1 MGPETVNIR
10 PGVSVLSVLRHLNYT
25 YWHAIAEFV
34 DNAVQSFV
42 TNRAALTAADGSR
55 RPLEVKVLIDQADGG
70 TIIVRDTAA
79 GIMLGDFPRAF
90 RPAEAPP
97 DRSGLSEF
105 GMGMKSAACWCA
117 ATWEVRT
124 SPLGD
129 AAEYSVFFDVTEIVA
144 GRIEEIAIRPAPA
157 SRDDHYTEVRLMGLH
172 RPLVGRTLGKVKQ
185 HLADIYREFIRNGD
199 LVLTVEGE
207 RLTYEDPAILS
218 APFYKDEGGPS
229 RLWRS
234 DINFDF
240 GNGLSVRGFAAI
252 RERASTSRAGFALFR
267 RGRVI
272 QGSGDEG
279 YRPEVIFGPINKYVY
294 QRLFG
299 ELHLEGFA
307 VSHTKDGFKW
317 DENEEPFLD
326 LLHQQLSAAEKP
338 LLQQARNYRVN
349 DPEEMQKGA
358 NAVGVRTAGVVESNA
373 PPVIDEL
380 QSNPAPP
387 VVPTELPPAPKLT
400 RKVVK
405 VRHAPFDWEVAIEL
419 TSDAGADWLEVGDAP
434 PQNTDGVRRL
444 SLRLSLAHPFMK
456 QFAGGDPDII
466 EPLLRVAVALGL
478 ADTLAREMK
487 APASTVRR
495 NVNSLLKQALSK
507 P

>member
-1 MGPETVNIR
+1 MGPESVNIR

-34 DNAVQSFV
+34 DNAVQSFL
-42 TNRAALTAADGSR
+42 TNRESLAAIDGEG
-55 RPLEVKVLIDQADGG
+55 RPLEVKILVDQTEGG

-79 GIMLGDFPRAF
+79 GIALEDFPRAF
-90 RPAEAPP
+90 RPAEPPP

-117 ATWEVRT
+117 ATWDVRT
-124 SPLGD
+124 SPVGD
-129 AAEYSVFFDVTEIVA
+129 AVEYSVAFDVTEIVE
-144 GRIEEIAIRPAPA
+144 GRIEEIAIKLAPA
-157 SRDDHYTEVRLMGLH
+157 SASAHYTEVRLTGLH
-172 RPLVGRTLGKVKQ
+172 RPLAGRTLGKVKQ
-185 HLADIYREFIRNGD
+185 HLADIYREFIRSGQ
-199 LVLTVEGE
+199 LILTVDGDP
-207 RLTYEDPAILS
+207 LSYEEPAILT
-218 APFYKDEGGPS
+218 APYYKEDAGVP

-234 DINFDF
+234 EINFDF

-252 RERASTSRAGFALFR
+252 REKASTSRAGFALFR

-279 YRPEVIFGPINKYVY
+279 YRPEAIFGPINKFVY

-326 LLHQQLSAAEKP
+326 LLNQQLSSSDMP
-338 LLQQARNYRVN
+338 LLQQARNFRVN
-349 DPEEMQKGA
+349 DPEQLQKGA
-358 NAVGVRTAGVVESNA
+358 AAVGGRAAGAVESNA
-373 PPVIDEL
+373 PPVIDQL
-380 QSNPAPP
+380 QSEPAPP
-387 VVPTELPPAPKLT
+387 MVPTELPPAPKLV

-405 VRHAPFDWEVAIEL
+405 LRHAPFDWEVGIEM

-434 PQNTDGVRRL
+434 PQTDGGVRRL

-456 QFAGGDPDII
+456 QFVGGDPDII
-466 EPLLRVAVALGL
+466 EPVLRVAVALGL
-478 ADTLAREMK
+478 ADTLAREMG

-495 NVNSLLKQALSK
+495 SVNTLLKRALAR